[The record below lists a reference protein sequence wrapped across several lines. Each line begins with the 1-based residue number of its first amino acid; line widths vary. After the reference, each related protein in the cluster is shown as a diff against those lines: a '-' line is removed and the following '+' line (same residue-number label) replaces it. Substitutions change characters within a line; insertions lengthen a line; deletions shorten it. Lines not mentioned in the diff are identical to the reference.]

1 MNSGQKQFYDYI
13 LKRVRAGNEEKAKV
27 LLNESFTRQEA
38 GTFNQEYLQLF
49 EIEML
54 DLIQNI
60 GNRIS
65 LLKKLNKIKRDFKKI
80 TF

>member
-49 EIEML
+49 EIE
-54 DLIQNI
+54 
-60 GNRIS
+60 IS